1 MKQQVTVWQNVLC
14 TSSAGCYT
22 PAQVSNSRSARPR
35 EGTGDVDWN
44 QEALMALRVVLAA
57 VLGGFIGWERE
68 WHAREAGVRTYAAVS
83 LGSCVFALLS
93 THVTTGNNPHV
104 IAAGVGT
111 GIGFL
116 RGGGLLRGRGN
127 IVGLTT
133 AATLWATASV
143 GLATGYGMYTL
154 AVLVALI
161 VFGLLALHHVPGWG
175 RLKQSNPLPPS
186 LNQEPSAPSAPD
198 REEQLR

>member
-1 MKQQVTVWQNVLC
+1 M
-14 TSSAGCYT
+14 
-22 PAQVSNSRSARPR
+22 
-35 EGTGDVDWN
+35 DWN
-44 QEALMALRVVLAA
+44 QEALMALRVVVA
-57 VLGGFIGWERE
+57 VLLGGFIGWERE
-68 WHAREAGVRTYAAVS
+68 WHAREAGVRTYGAVS
-83 LGSCVFALLS
+83 LGSCVFALIS
-93 THVTTGNNPHV
+93 THVTGGNNPHV
-104 IAAGVGT
+104 IAAGVVT

-116 RGGGLLRGRGN
+116 GAGVILHDRGN

-161 VFGLLALHHVPGWG
+161 VFGLLALHHVPGWE

-186 LNQEPSAPSAPD
+186 PNQGPTVPLAPD
-198 REEQLR
+198 REEQRR